1 MKNPKLIT
9 SGSLIL
15 DIKSLHLF
23 VLLIMSMLKT
33 ICYKSKINKTLQL
46 LEFEALFN
54 QTQLKNDSHN
64 ITGFLVIRNDEFF
77 QVLEGNPTIID
88 TVYEDI
94 KKDHRH
100 TNITEFLNTSI
111 SQLSFK
117 TFDIGYSVIKDAD
130 TLYSLQQ
137 FVSNLDQQKHGN
149 RTLIL
154 EIIEAL
160 LSDH

>member
-1 MKNPKLIT
+1 
-9 SGSLIL
+9 
-15 DIKSLHLF
+15 
-23 VLLIMSMLKT
+23 MSMLKT
-33 ICYKSKINKTLQL
+33 ICYTSDANKALQL

-64 ITGFLVIRNDEFF
+64 ITGFLVKRDDVFF
-77 QVLEGNPTIID
+77 QVLEGNPIIID

-94 KKDHRH
+94 KKDYRH

-111 SQLSFK
+111 PRLSFK
-117 TFDIGYSVIKDAD
+117 TFDIGYSVIKNLD

-137 FVSNLDQQKHGN
+137 FVANLNQQKHEN
-149 RTLIL
+149 SPLFL